1 MKYLF
6 SREAII
12 RCERNRA
19 KNNPRP
25 SQTAPPQEPEVQRF
39 LKCLGDLKRAVLI
52 RAFETADKGELA
64 RKLEAAATRQLEET
78 PSLGTRWSAYD
89 KVVQKIVERF
99 IEETHRL
106 ARAATYEPKPG
117 TVLAPY
123 DTGIPGFP
131 VADAQGQSGA
141 PPRTIAAEPHKPA
154 VPPAAIAA
162 EPPKLA
168 VPRVTIAAEPSE
180 WRVRLRPE
188 GASEPVS
195 VILSTAPETIDP
207 NAHPPGCLAPGCG
220 PGPLVWQ
227 LVEDAGV
234 PGLAAISGRGRFKI
248 LHVSGDSWALFYE
261 HEAGGWDELGVGT
274 PEALKR
280 IAAARAHHGAAPST
294 PVH

>member
-1 MKYLF
+1 MIYPLSLK
-6 SREAII
+6 AII
-12 RCERNRA
+12 ECERNRA
-19 KNNPRP
+19 RNKPNTP
-25 SQTAPPQEPEVQRF
+25 QTAPPQEPEVQRF
-39 LKCLGDLKRAVLI
+39 LKHLDDLKRAVLI
-52 RAFETADKGELA
+52 RAFETADKSELA
-64 RKLEAAATRQLEET
+64 KKLEAAATQQLEET

-89 KVVQKIVERF
+89 KVLQKVVERF

-106 ARAATYEPKPG
+106 ARAAKYEALPG
-117 TVLAPY
+117 TVFAPY
-123 DTGIPGFP
+123 EMGTPHFP
-131 VADAQGQSGA
+131 VAVPPRQSEA
-141 PPRTIAAEPHKPA
+141 PPLTIAAES
-154 VPPAAIAA
+154 
-162 EPPKLA
+162 PKLEA
-168 VPRVTIAAEPSE
+168 PRVTIAAEPSE

-195 VILSTAPETIDP
+195 VILATAPETIDP
-207 NAHPPGCLAPGCG
+207 SAHPPGCLAPGCG

-274 PEALKR
+274 PEDLKR
-280 IAAARAHHGAAPST
+280 LAAARAHHGATTSP